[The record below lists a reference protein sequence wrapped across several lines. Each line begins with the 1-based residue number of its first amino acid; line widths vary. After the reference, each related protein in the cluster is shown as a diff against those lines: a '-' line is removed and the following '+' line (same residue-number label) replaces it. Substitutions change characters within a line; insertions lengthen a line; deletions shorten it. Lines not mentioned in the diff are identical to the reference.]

1 MFFMGIKENL
11 SLQNIVSQWNGKH
24 KKCGI
29 SSNLCEALQE
39 SDVMS
44 QNDLLS
50 FLPFSP
56 NANVLDLCVNVTWA
70 LSLGR
75 YLILDDDD
83 IFLSNLIWFY
93 CNDSQWGAAL
103 GDGCF

>member
-1 MFFMGIKENL
+1 
-11 SLQNIVSQWNGKH
+11 
-24 KKCGI
+24 
-29 SSNLCEALQE
+29 
-39 SDVMS
+39 MS

-83 IFLSNLIWFY
+83 IFLSNLI
-93 CNDSQWGAAL
+93 
-103 GDGCF
+103 